1 MKWKKILSLLLCL
14 MLLAAFALHAGAEF
28 GDFAGDSDY
37 GDSDYDSDY
46 GDSDYDY
53 GDSDYDDDDDDDGYG
68 SDSDSGS
75 SGGSSGFTVLALAIV
90 VVYLVVSAF
99 RSSKGKGGKTTKRSV
114 MPGAQAT
121 LQSQLRP
128 MGEYEALDANF
139 DAGDLVQKLSNWY
152 VQMQNC
158 WSDGDIEPVRPF
170 FSDAYWQQ
178 MNRQLQAMRQQGRV
192 DHTERI
198 AVLGVTLR
206 GFYQSGGE
214 DHIIAELRTRI
225 VSYVTDKAGTL
236 VSGSRTAEKFMTY
249 EWDLT
254 RPSGT
259 QTQEADVLQTVRC
272 PNCGATLSINESAKC
287 PYCDSVITLTQ
298 HGWVIASIKGIS
310 QRTV

>member
-28 GDFAGDSDY
+28 GDFAGDNDYGGSDY
-37 GDSDYDSDY
+37 GDSDYDIDF
-46 GDSDYDY
+46 
-53 GDSDYDDDDDDDGYG
+53 GDSDYDDDRSDYNIGSGY
-68 SDSDSGS
+68 
-75 SGGSSGFTVLALAIV
+75 SGGSGGGAGGVIGAVAVMLITVAVLILFSR
-90 VVYLVVSAF
+90 YKQTGGSA
-99 RSSKGKGGKTTKRSV
+99 RRPV
-114 MPGAQAT
+114 MPGAQVTPQA
-121 LQSQLRP
+121 QLRP
-128 MGEYEALDANF
+128 MSGYAALDAKF
-139 DAGDLVQKLSNWY
+139 DQGDLVQKLSNWY

-158 WSDGDIEPVRPF
+158 WSDGNIEPVRPF